1 MELKLSK
8 ILVLFI
14 QQKFWRFCYVPD
26 TVLGTGNAL
35 MNKQT
40 KPLFLELIYILVWT
54 EKINNNNKKFLKSIV

>member
-14 QQKFWRFCYVPD
+14 QQKFWRFCYVSD

-40 KPLFLELIYILVWT
+40 KPWFLELIYILV
-54 EKINNNNKKFLKSIV
+54 